1 MNQIL
6 FLGFSVSSSALLQCH
21 LPSLLCLYLPLFSQ
35 FLHTNSLTK
44 LLLSL
49 NLSPLPYFPDLVEYC
64 SFKFNPPE
72 KLEAKHL
79 ISCIP
84 WTKAELQAI
93 IKDFEK

>member
-6 FLGFSVSSSALLQCH
+6 FPWLLCLKLCPLAVSSS
-21 LPSLLCLYLPLFSQ
+21 LPSLLPIPPLFSQ

-44 LLLSL
+44 LLLFSE
-49 NLSPLPYFPDLVEYC
+49 SFPTTLFSDLVRIC

-72 KLEAKHL
+72 ELEAKHL

-93 IKDFEK
+93 IKDF